1 MRNLFN
7 WFSRF
12 WRQNIPDMM
21 VVCCLTLLAIVF
33 KIGFPILVKTIIDTL
48 QVKFKIA
55 DVHNLIWVYLFA
67 GIALELFGRI
77 LMLSR
82 ARMNLKFAEQIR
94 AFYYKVFT
102 LKGSR
107 FFAKYRTGDLLTRLT
122 DDIDGSFDR
131 VSWFACSGT
140 MRPIEA
146 ILVLGFT
153 LSVMFYYSWELTLW
167 SFLPLPLL
175 VLIMSKTKEK
185 LIRYTDEKQEAASN
199 CNNVLENC
207 FSGIRVIKSTA
218 SENDQL
224 RKYEQVLEN
233 RISKEN
239 QFLKINQLVHL
250 FSMLNN
256 HAGTII
262 VIIVGSYFVIQ
273 NKIEI
278 GTFFMFIIYL
288 ERLLE
293 PLWTLSWAFA
303 SQKQIM
309 RYAER
314 LSQTE
319 QDNDYETI
327 ALSTKYLSN
336 QSFRSIKFENVSFQY
351 DSATESVIR
360 NLSFDVK
367 AGEILAIVGEVGAGK
382 TTILELIAQNLRPVS
397 GQIFINGIDI
407 QQISS
412 SEISDFI
419 GYVRQESILFSET
432 IHQNLILGDSFS
444 DIEIEN
450 ALRHAQLTA
459 EVQKF
464 EEGLQS
470 KLGQR
475 GLSLSGGQKQ
485 RVSISR
491 TLLRRPKLLLLDDCT
506 AAMDAQTENNFWQSF
521 KKNYP
526 KTACIVVTHR
536 EQTMKQADR
545 ILYLE

>member
-1 MRNLFN
+1 MNNLYL

-12 WRQNIPDMM
+12 WRKNVLDMAF
-21 VVCCLTLLAIVF
+21 VCLMTVIAIAF
-33 KIGFPILVKTIIDTL
+33 KIGFPIIVKTIIDTL
-48 QVKFKIA
+48 QGTFQIENA
-55 DVHNLIWVYLFA
+55 QQLIWLYLIVGIVHELFA
-67 GIALELFGRI
+67 RG

-82 ARMNLKFAEQIR
+82 ARMNLRFAEQIR
-94 AFYYKVFT
+94 TFYYNVFT

-107 FFAKYRTGDLLTRLT
+107 FFTKYRTGDLLTRLT

-146 ILVLGFT
+146 IFMLAFT
-153 LSVMFYYSWELTLW
+153 LSVMFYFSWELTLW
-167 SFLPLPLL
+167 SFLPLPVL
-175 VLIMSKTKEK
+175 VYITAKTKGK
-185 LIRYTDEKQEAASN
+185 LIRYTDEKQEAASE
-199 CNNVLENC
+199 CNSVLENC
-207 FSGIRVIKSTA
+207 FSGIRVVKTTA
-218 SENDQL
+218 SEEEQL
-224 RKYEQVLEN
+224 RKYHFVLEN
-233 RISKEN
+233 RIKKEQ

-278 GTFFMFIIYL
+278 GTFFMFVIYL

-303 SQKQIM
+303 SSKQIM

-319 QDNDYETI
+319 HEFDYEQ
-327 ALSTKYLSN
+327 STSETN
-336 QSFRSIKFENVSFQY
+336 QLDKQPFRTLRFENVSFGY
-351 DSATESVIR
+351 EADSTPVIK

-367 AGEILAIVGEVGAGK
+367 QGEILAIVGEVGSGK
-382 TTILELIAQNLRPVS
+382 TTILEIIAQNLRPDN
-397 GQIFINGIDI
+397 GTIRINDVDI
-407 QQISS
+407 QTISS
-412 SEISDFI
+412 SELSEFI

-432 IHQNLILGDSFS
+432 IHQNLILGDEFS
-444 DIEIEN
+444 EIDIEN
-450 ALRHAQLTA
+450 ALNHAQLSA

-464 EEGLQS
+464 EQGLQS

-491 TLLRRPKLLLLDDCT
+491 TLLRNPKLLLLDDCT
-506 AAMDAQTENNFWQSF
+506 AAMDAQTESNFWQSF
-521 KKNYP
+521 KKYYP
-526 KTACIVVTHR
+526 NTACIVVTHR
-536 EQTMKQADR
+536 EQTMQQANR

>member
-48 QVKFKIA
+48 QGKFKIA

-67 GIALELFGRI
+67 GIALEFFGRI

-146 ILVLGFT
+146 VLVLVFT
-153 LSVMFYYSWELTLW
+153 LSVMIYYSWELTLW
-167 SFLPLPLL
+167 SFFPLPLL

-207 FSGIRVIKSTA
+207 FSGIRVVKSTA